1 MPQGEI
7 MLESRP
13 KSTSVPAANAGGA
26 MVRLQNVTKD
36 FSVRGVETRALQPI
50 NLTVNRREFV
60 SLVGPSGCG
69 KSTALNLVAGLLT
82 PTSGQVF
89 YDGEPVQGLNER
101 VGYITQKDTLL
112 PWRTAA
118 DNIAVPLELKCRNEP
133 RKVIRERVAEMIEL
147 VGLRGFDK
155 HYPGELS
162 GGMRKRVALARTLIY
177 EPETLLMDE
186 PFGALDAQL
195 KLLMH
200 DQLQRLTQ
208 QRKMTVMFV
217 THDLAEAIALSDR
230 VVVFSAR
237 PGRIRAERDI
247 PLDRPRDVFK
257 VRFADT
263 FSRLHEELWNELKD
277 EVVKGTDV

>member
-1 MPQGEI
+1 
-7 MLESRP
+7 MLDRQ
-13 KSTSVPAANAGGA
+13 TSATMTASVGQPEKISLRG
-26 MVRLQNVTKD
+26 VTKYFD
-36 FSVRGVETRALQPI
+36 VRGKETHALQPI
-50 NLTVNRREFV
+50 DLDVRKEEFI

-69 KSTALNLVAGLLT
+69 KSTVLNLVAGLIA
-82 PTSGQVF
+82 PTSGEVL
-89 YDGEPVQGLNER
+89 YNGAPVQGLNGR
-101 VGYITQKDTLL
+101 VGYMTQKDTLL

-118 DNIAVPLELKCRNEP
+118 DNIAVPLELKCRNVP
-133 RKVIRERVAEMIEL
+133 RKEIRERVAEIIDL
-147 VGLRGFDK
+147 VGLRGFEK
-155 HYPGELS
+155 HFPGELS

-237 PGRIRAERDI
+237 PGRIRAMREVLI
-247 PLDRPRDVFK
+247 PRPRDVFK
-257 VRFADT
+257 IRFSEA
-263 FSRLHEELWNELKD
+263 FSHLHEELWDELKD
-277 EVVKGTDV
+277 EVTKGTDV